1 MEQFEQILLVLLS
14 FFCQDCGVGHGS
26 WTIFEDI

>member
-14 FFCQDCGVGHGS
+14 YFCQNYVVGHGS
-26 WTIFEDI
+26 WAIFKDT